1 MMKMTIYMKIRHH
14 SIFNDLETDMDW
26 ERLRENPNEIP
37 YYIPTSKSEYIS
49 ILEKQSV
56 NQKTILE
63 LKQIINQN
71 NINNILSLGCG
82 RASLE
87 YYLNKIIKVKIDIS
101 DLTESIKNIK
111 SFNIFN
117 NAYLLD
123 FSKKFNLIKNEYQ
136 LVLLSRIDT
145 ELTDNQLEDLFES
158 LFHSNIKYIYFIPAE
173 LFTFKKLLVE
183 IKLFIKSLLYRKK
196 IVFCGYA
203 RTEKSLISKW
213 KGFYNFK
220 KDSQNNYLLYNDTI

>member
-1 MMKMTIYMKIRHH
+1 MMKMTIFMKIRHH

-117 NAYLLD
+117 NAYLLT
-123 FSKKFNLIKNEYQ
+123 S
-136 LVLLSRIDT
+136 VRS
-145 ELTDNQLEDLFES
+145 LT
-158 LFHSNIKYIYFIPAE
+158 
-173 LFTFKKLLVE
+173 
-183 IKLFIKSLLYRKK
+183 
-196 IVFCGYA
+196 
-203 RTEKSLISKW
+203 
-213 KGFYNFK
+213 
-220 KDSQNNYLLYNDTI
+220 